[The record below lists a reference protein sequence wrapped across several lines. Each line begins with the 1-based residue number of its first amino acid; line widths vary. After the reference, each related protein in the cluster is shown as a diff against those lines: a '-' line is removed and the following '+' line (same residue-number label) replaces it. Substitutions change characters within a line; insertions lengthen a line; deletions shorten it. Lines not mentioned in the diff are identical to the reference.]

1 MTGNQCRDFLMAS
14 LIDTLNT
21 VQNGSIDELST
32 GDKIYKL
39 HSHPNNPIIKPEDF
53 GLIWNEDGILKIGSI
68 FNCGS
73 VLYDGKIILT
83 PRVHSEYQRGQFFDE
98 VLGREYFFFRNY
110 ISKIWIFSSDDGVKF
125 ERYNDVLI
133 KGDGTDHRD
142 FIYGIEDVRIIENN
156 GVYWL
161 IGCGKVIPPFH
172 GSKGYAGDR
181 IAFYSTQ
188 NFQEFTYHGIVS
200 EIEARNTVLFPEL
213 ISRRQYIFLRFDGD
227 IYLDFL
233 KQGLEQ
239 IKNPSNYNQLWNKMY
254 QNRINTL
261 FLKKGLY
268 PHEMEKIGP
277 GPPPVKTEKGWLFI
291 YHGVGEINSDL
302 CQHYGVSGKIK
313 RGYSISAALLD
324 LNDPS
329 RILCRTKYPLYIP
342 SHPWELFG
350 DSKLHIDVPAVVFPV
365 GMIVKHNKILLYCG
379 AGDKYI
385 ILLTTHL
392 DTLLN
397 YLWEECGL
405 N

>member
-1 MTGNQCRDFLMAS
+1 MP
-14 LIDTLNT
+14 LIDETFIT
-21 VQNGSIDELST
+21 AQDGSIDELSS
-32 GDKIYKL
+32 GDKIFKL

-53 GLIWNEDGILKIGSI
+53 GQIWYEDGILKIGSI

-73 VLYDGKIILT
+73 TLFDGKVILT

-98 VLGREYFFFRNY
+98 TLGRQHFFFRNY
-110 ISKIWIFSSDDGVKF
+110 ISKIWILASVDGIKF
-125 ERYNDVLI
+125 ERYNDGLI

-142 FIYGIEDVRIIENN
+142 FIYVIEDVRIIQNN
-156 GVYWL
+156 ELYWF
-161 IGCGKVIPPFH
+161 IGSGKVIPPFQ
-172 GSKGYAGDR
+172 GTKGNAGDR
-181 IAFYSTQ
+181 IAFYSTT
-188 NFQEFTYHGIVS
+188 NFQDFTYHGIVP
-200 EIEARNTVLFPEL
+200 EIEARNTVIFPEA
-213 ISRRQYIFLRFDGD
+213 ISGKQYIFLRFDGD
-227 IYLDFL
+227 IYIDILRE
-233 KQGLEQ
+233 GLEQ
-239 IKNPSNYNQLWNKMY
+239 LRNPSQYSKLWSTMY
-254 QNRINTL
+254 QDRKNTL
-261 FLKKGLY
+261 FMGKGAY
-268 PHEMEKIGP
+268 PHETEKIGP

-291 YHGVGEINSDL
+291 YHGVGEISSDL
-302 CQHYGVSGKIK
+302 GRRYGVEGKIN

-329 RILCRTKYPLYIP
+329 RILCRTRYPLYIP

-365 GMIVKHNKILLYCG
+365 GVIVKHNKILLYCG

-397 YLWEECGL
+397 YLWEECWL